1 MEEQWGADSEAASFR
16 ILVVDDDPDIRAVV
30 RFTLE
35 AEGLTVAGVGSAG
48 EALEWIRRQGLPHL
62 ALVDIMMPG
71 QDGLSFAREVLEFCD
86 LPIIFLTAIGD
97 SSTKVSAIE
106 ELAEDYI
113 TKPFDPRELAARVK
127 RLLRRVQD
135 FSFAQ
140 RPRLQIDGHLEV
152 DFVRREAYVREL
164 RIDLTPTETK
174 LLHILIKSKGRT
186 VTSDFLLRRLWP
198 REEVFEDT
206 LRVHVH
212 RLRKKIELDPGKPRY
227 LVTQRGLGYCF
238 LPEA

>member
-1 MEEQWGADSEAASFR
+1 MDEQWSADPEIATPR
-16 ILVVDDDPDIRAVV
+16 ILAVDDDPDIRSVV
-30 RFTLE
+30 RFALE
-35 AEGLTVAGVGSAG
+35 AEGLRVTGVGSG
-48 EALEWIRRQGLPHL
+48 QEALEWIGRHGLPHL
-62 ALVDIMMPG
+62 ALIDIMMPG
-71 QDGLSFAREVLEFCD
+71 QDGLSLAREILEFCD

-106 ELAEDYI
+106 ELAEDYV

-140 RPRLQIDGHLEV
+140 RPRLQVDSHLAV
-152 DFVRREAYVREL
+152 DFVRREAYVRET

-212 RLRKKIELDPGKPRY
+212 RLRKKIEIDHGKPRY